1 MAKKKLPV
9 SRWHNGTTP
18 VEDLA
23 PNEQLAHEIVTE
35 FGDLTPSVVRIMDAE
50 LSEEDRNV
58 ALNSFRDSLGS
69 IGDPNRDPRVAI
81 TNSVGVGV
89 PAA

>member
-1 MAKKKLPV
+1 MAKKKPPV

-23 PNEQLAHEIVTE
+23 PTEQLAHEIVTE
-35 FGDLTPSVVRIMDAE
+35 FGDLTPSVERIMDAE
-50 LSEEDRNV
+50 LTDDQRGV
-58 ALNSFRDSLGS
+58 ALNAFRDSLGT

-81 TNSVGVGV
+81 TNAQ
-89 PAA
+89 AAS

>member
-1 MAKKKLPV
+1 MAKRKLPV

-18 VEDLA
+18 IEDLA

-35 FGDLTPSVVRIMDAE
+35 FGDLTPSVVRIMEAE
-50 LSEEDRNV
+50 LTDEQRGV
-58 ALNSFRDSLGS
+58 ALNAFRNSLGT

-81 TNSVGVGV
+81 VN
-89 PAA
+89 AAS

>member
-1 MAKKKLPV
+1 MAKKKAPV

-23 PNEQLAHEIVTE
+23 PTEQLAHEIVTE
-35 FGDLTPSVVRIMDAE
+35 FGDLTPSVERIMDAE
-50 LSEEDRNV
+50 LTDDQREM
-58 ALNSFRDSLGS
+58 ALNAFRDSLGT

-81 TNSVGVGV
+81 TNAQ
-89 PAA
+89 AAS